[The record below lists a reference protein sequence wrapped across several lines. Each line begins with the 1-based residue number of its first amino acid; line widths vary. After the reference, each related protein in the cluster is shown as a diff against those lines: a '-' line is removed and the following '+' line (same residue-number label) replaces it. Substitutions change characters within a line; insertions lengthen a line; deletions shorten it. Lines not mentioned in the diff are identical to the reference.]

1 MRDHREY
8 LILNN
13 AKDDKNRCHKVASF
27 EITSAEMDMDT
38 AWLAC
43 EARRVVSISMIDKEL
58 PRNIES
64 ALW

>member
-1 MRDHREY
+1 MGSNK
-8 LILNN
+8 ILHN
-13 AKDDKNRCHKVASF
+13 AKDDKNRCHTVASF

-38 AWLAC
+38 PWLAC
-43 EARRVVSISMIDKEL
+43 EARRGVSISMIDKEL